1 MQEEQALKRRILD
14 LANRCY
20 QSNVYT
26 FSGFLNQGDQALFY
40 EMEREVS
47 FVPWTLFGGGEDC
60 ERRILRFGS
69 EEMLGYEEE
78 FPISCLV
85 VQPLM
90 QKFADNL
97 THRDF
102 LGALMNLGIE
112 RDVLGDIIVKD
123 NVGYVFCEDAMAA
136 FLQEHLDKVKHTS
149 VLCEITKECPAAARP
164 VFSEEELVV
173 SAERC
178 DAVAAKV
185 YNLSRSQSI
194 RLFQAKKVF
203 VNGRQFEN
211 NSGALKPGDAVSVR
225 GFGKFIFDGCLNET
239 KKGRIRVKIR
249 RYV

>member
-26 FSGFLNQGDQALFY
+26 FSGFLSMGDQALFY

-60 ERRILRFGS
+60 ERKMLRFGS
-69 EEMLGYEEE
+69 EEMLGYEED
-78 FPISCLV
+78 FPVSCLV
-85 VQPLM
+85 VRPLM
-90 QKFADNL
+90 QKFADEL

-112 RDVLGDIIVKD
+112 RDVLGDIIVRE

-149 VLCEITKECPAAARP
+149 VICEIVKECPAAAKTE
-164 VFSEEELVV
+164 FLADELVV
-173 SAERC
+173 SAGRC
-178 DAVAAKV
+178 DAVVAKV

-203 VNGRQFEN
+203 VNGRQCEN

-225 GFGKFIFDGCLNET
+225 GFGKFIFDGILNET
-239 KKGRIRVKIR
+239 KKGRIRVEIR